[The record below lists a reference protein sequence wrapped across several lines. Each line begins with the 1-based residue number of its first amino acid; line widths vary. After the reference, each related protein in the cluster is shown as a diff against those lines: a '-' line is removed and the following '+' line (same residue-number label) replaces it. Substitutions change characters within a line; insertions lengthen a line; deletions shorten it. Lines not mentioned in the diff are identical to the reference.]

1 MFFHKKCSNII
12 KNLLKIA
19 YDNKFKCIFLHKA
32 VFDKDK
38 QIGSFYF
45 LHITLCHK

>member
-1 MFFHKKCSNII
+1 MLKHY

-38 QIGSFYF
+38 QTGSFLFFAYYA
-45 LHITLCHK
+45 LSKIILTE